1 MQSETVRDLFDNL
14 KHAARIEPGHNYGV
28 SKPRILVCAPS
39 NAAIDNLLERV
50 MSRGFQSL
58 QGAVYWPNIVRVGAA
73 DAVVA
78 DKVMGV
84 YAGGKVE
91 ALMRMSPQEWNDAYL
106 KQDRFVKEAAMHIAF
121 HEREHVRAAN
131 ATVAGARCSCMRK
144 YNHSSIILF
153 FSFLFCVQLQFF
165 ARVKHINIYMGVP
178 SFPLLSH
185 QSHRKQPLY
194 YLVVCR
200 FIPSSNR
207 VCSFTLNG
215 GRRGR
220 SRRRPGCQGE

>member
-1 MQSETVRDLFDNL
+1 MTSLCTRFTLRRVKNEIFFYFSRFSPAPYATDEAESETVRDLFDNL
-14 KHAARIEPGHNYGV
+14 KHAAGIEPGHNYGV

-58 QGAVYWPNIVRVGAA
+58 QGAVYRPNIVRVGAA

-131 ATVAGARCSCMRK
+131 ATVAGARRPCTRK
-144 YNHSSIILF
+144 YTLALPSYIYIYIF
-153 FSFLFCVQLQFF
+153 LQFF
-165 ARVKHINIYMGVP
+165 
-178 SFPLLSH
+178 
-185 QSHRKQPLY
+185 
-194 YLVVCR
+194 
-200 FIPSSNR
+200 
-207 VCSFTLNG
+207 
-215 GRRGR
+215 
-220 SRRRPGCQGE
+220 